1 MHRSSLVCLLL
12 VFALGGCVFKRN
24 DPKPAPT
31 AATPAPSAPKP
42 APSEEA
48 VASQKADQQY
58 RQGVRAYE
66 NGQYKEA
73 EQLLRGAL
81 DGGLAGKA
89 EQVGANKYL
98 AFIACTSRQQEAC
111 RNYFGRALT
120 IDPAFELSR
129 TEAGH
134 PVWGKVFRDVKAERQ
149 RRN

>member
-1 MHRSSLVCLLL
+1 MRRSLFLCLLL
-12 VFALGGCVFKRN
+12 AFALGGCVFKRA

-31 AATPAPSAPKP
+31 ATTPAAGAPKP
-42 APSEEA
+42 APSEETA
-48 VASQKADQQY
+48 AQKADQQY

-73 EQLLRGAL
+73 EQLLRNAL

-89 EQVGANKYL
+89 EQVGANKFL
-98 AFIACTSRQQEAC
+98 AFIACSSRQQEAC
-111 RNYFGRALT
+111 RNYFGRALA